1 MENKNACIITEHG
14 ADIGMGHLIR
24 CFALAEALIYFKV
37 NPIFILNKPFAFTNS
52 KFRHL
57 TYKDEDNLLDILLTK
72 FSQETIII
80 IDSYLLSQDFYNK
93 VFRYFPKLVSIDDY
107 ERIDYPGGAVVN
119 PAIYADELYKK
130 RKESIQYYLGS
141 KYALLR
147 PQFWNLPQKSY
158 PLEAKE
164 ILIILG
170 GTDIRGL
177 TLPIL
182 TYLDNNI
189 SAKKINVVVTDAY
202 PQKKEIKEYIE
213 NNNGRR
219 NNLLLHLN
227 PDNMAEIMW
236 RADLAITAGG
246 QTTYELAATGTP
258 AIGICV
264 AGNQKLNVQYLSAK
278 GILLNAGDYCTQN
291 LEDKVLKCIIDLENN
306 FVLRKEMGQ
315 KAQTMVNAK
324 GAIKLV
330 NDLLKWGKTYV

>member
-14 ADIGMGHLIR
+14 ADIGMGHLMR
-24 CFALAEALIYFKV
+24 CSALAEALAHFNV
-37 NPIFILNKPFAFTNS
+37 NPVFILNKPFSFTNS
-52 KFRHL
+52 NFRHL
-57 TYKDEDNLLDILLTK
+57 IYKDESDLLAILLTN
-72 FSQETIII
+72 FSPETIII
-80 IDSYLLSQDFYNK
+80 IDSYLLSQDFYNE

-119 PAIYADELYKK
+119 TAIYADELYKK
-130 RKESIQYYLGS
+130 RKETIKYYLGS

-147 PQFWNLPQKSY
+147 PQFWNLPQKIY
-158 PLEAKE
+158 PLKAKE

-202 PQKKEIKEYIE
+202 PQKKEIKEYIK

-258 AIGICV
+258 SIGICV
-264 AGNQKLNVQYLSAK
+264 ADNQRLNVQYFSAK
-278 GILLNAGDYCTQN
+278 GILLNAGDYCTKN
-291 LEDKVLKCIIDLENN
+291 LEDKVLKHIIDLEKN
-306 FVLRKEMGQ
+306 FVLRKEMGL
-315 KAQTMVNAK
+315 KAQAMVYAK
-324 GAIKLV
+324 GAIKIAK
-330 NDLLKWGKTYV
+330 DLLNL